1 MDQKMNQKMNKKMVD
16 LGEKYNNNAIRLVML
31 IRVIYIMIGPY
42 YINSA
47 VFLSKNESKNEGK
60 NFKKFQKM
68 VDLGEKYN
76 NNGIRLVMLIR
87 VTPIQK
93 YLLPNGT
100 PCLLSRY
107 VYKSSYYPM
116 KPLLF

>member
-1 MDQKMNQKMNKKMVD
+1 
-16 LGEKYNNNAIRLVML
+16 
-31 IRVIYIMIGPY
+31 
-42 YINSA
+42 
-47 VFLSKNESKNEGK
+47 
-60 NFKKFQKM
+60 M

-76 NNGIRLVMLIR
+76 NNGIRLLMLTR

-116 KPLLF
+116 KPLLFSLDKTIEKGSLGICKHLEGLQQGLQDINIQG